1 MRTLRGKMGTR
12 FFKVSVLL
20 LVAGCLFAGQSSS
33 GQEQE
38 PWRTDWLK
46 FGEAIAPYAKQG
58 ALGRKGDF
66 WEFNR
71 IFSQEVEWAGTLK
84 QFHADSVSKFLDI
97 EMQPIRVSLRDGS
110 TLELKELSIWCGH
123 DKSGCN
129 WSAELVGKE
138 VVFRTK
144 LINRTRG
151 YRPVV
156 GVLNKGEKN
165 QRTMIEAYGAEL
177 IRVVSK

>member
-1 MRTLRGKMGTR
+1 MRTR
-12 FFKVSVLL
+12 FFKVSGLL
-20 LVAGCLFAGQSSS
+20 LVAGCLFAGQSSF

-38 PWRTDWLK
+38 PWRTDWVK

-58 ALGRKGDF
+58 ALELKGDF

-84 QFHADSVSKFLDI
+84 EFHDNGVAKHLDL
-97 EMQPIRVSLRDGS
+97 EMQPLRVALSDGS
-110 TLELKELSIWCGH
+110 VLELKELSIWCGN
-123 DKSGCN
+123 DKGGCN

-156 GVLNKGEKN
+156 GVENKGEKD
-165 QRTMIEAYGAEL
+165 QRARIETYGAEF
-177 IRVVSK
+177 IRLVSK

>member
-1 MRTLRGKMGTR
+1 MRKR

-38 PWRTDWLK
+38 LWRTDWLK
-46 FGEAIAPYAKQG
+46 FGEAIAPYAKKG
-58 ALGRKGDF
+58 VLERKGDF
-66 WEFNR
+66 REFNR
-71 IFSQEVEWAGTLK
+71 IFSQEVEWAGTLTK
-84 QFHADSVSKFLDI
+84 FHDNGVAKHLDL
-97 EMQPIRVSLRDGS
+97 EMQPMQVYLSDGS
-110 TLELKELSIWCGH
+110 VLELKELSIWCGVE
-123 DKSGCN
+123 KSGCN

-156 GVLNKGEKN
+156 GVMNEGQKD
-165 QRTMIEAYGAEL
+165 QRARIEAFGAEL
-177 IRVVSK
+177 VRVISK

>member
-1 MRTLRGKMGTR
+1 MRTR

-38 PWRTDWLK
+38 LWRTDWLK
-46 FGEAIAPYAKQG
+46 FGEAIAPYAKKG
-58 ALGRKGDF
+58 ALERKGDF

-71 IFSQEVEWAGTLK
+71 IFSQEVEWSGTLK
-84 QFHADSVSKFLDI
+84 KFHDNGVAKSLDL
-97 EMQPIRVSLRDGS
+97 EMQPIRVSLSDGRI
-110 TLELKELSIWCGH
+110 LELKELSIWCGN
-123 DKSGCN
+123 DKRGCN
-129 WSAELVGKE
+129 WSADLVGKE
-138 VVFRTK
+138 VIFRTK

-156 GVLNKGEKN
+156 LVENIGGKDPKA
-165 QRTMIEAYGAEL
+165 RIETYGAEL

>member
-1 MRTLRGKMGTR
+1 MGKR

-38 PWRTDWLK
+38 LWRTDWLK
-46 FGEAIAPYAKQG
+46 FGEAIAPYAKKG
-58 ALGRKGDF
+58 SLERKGDF

-71 IFSQEVEWAGTLK
+71 IFSHEVEWSGTLK
-84 QFHADSVSKFLDI
+84 KFYDNGVARFLDL
-97 EMQPIRVSLRDGS
+97 EMQPIRVSLSDGS
-110 TLELKELSIWCGH
+110 IVELSKLSISCGN
-123 DKSGCN
+123 DKRGCAD

-156 GVLNKGEKN
+156 WVDSQGEKD
-165 QRTMIEAYGAEL
+165 QRAIIEAYGAEL

>member
-1 MRTLRGKMGTR
+1 MGKR
-12 FFKVSVLL
+12 FYKVSLL
-20 LVAGCLFAGQSSS
+20 FLIAGCLFAGPSSS

-38 PWRTDWLK
+38 LWRTDWLK

-58 ALGRKGDF
+58 ALELKGDF

-71 IFSQEVEWAGTLK
+71 IFSQEVEWTGTLK
-84 QFHADSVSKFLDI
+84 KFHDNGVAKHVAL
-97 EMQPIRVSLRDGS
+97 EMQPLRVALSDGS
-110 TLELKELSIWCGH
+110 VLELKELPIWCSVQ
-123 DKSGCN
+123 KSGCN
-129 WSAELVGKE
+129 WSPELVGKE

-156 GVLNKGEKN
+156 GVANKGEKD
-165 QRTMIEAYGAEL
+165 QRARIEAYGAEL
-177 IRVVSK
+177 IRVISK

>member
-1 MRTLRGKMGTR
+1 MGKR

-38 PWRTDWLK
+38 LWRTDWVK

-58 ALGRKGDF
+58 ALERKSNF
-66 WEFNR
+66 SEFNR

-84 QFHADSVSKFLDI
+84 EFHANGVAQHLDL
-97 EMQPIRVSLRDGS
+97 EMQPIQISLSDGS
-110 TLELKELSIWCGH
+110 LLELKELSIWCGVE
-123 DKSGCN
+123 KKGCN

-144 LINRTRG
+144 LLNRTRG

-156 GVLNKGEKN
+156 GVENKGEKD
-165 QRTMIEAYGAEL
+165 QRARIEAYGAEL

>member
-1 MRTLRGKMGTR
+1 MRKR
-12 FFKVSVLL
+12 FFRVSVLIL
-20 LVAGCLFAGQSSS
+20 AAGCLFAGQSGS

-38 PWRTDWLK
+38 LWRTDWVK

-58 ALGRKGDF
+58 TLERKSHF

-84 QFHADSVSKFLDI
+84 EFHDNGVAKHLDI
-97 EMQPIRVSLRDGS
+97 EMQPIRVALSDGS
-110 TLELKELSIWCGH
+110 LLELKELSIWCSVE
-123 DKSGCN
+123 KSGCN

-156 GVLNKGEKN
+156 GVENKGEKD
-165 QRTMIEAYGAEL
+165 QRARIEAFGAEL

>member
-1 MRTLRGKMGTR
+1 MGNR
-12 FFKVSVLL
+12 FSKVLVLL
-20 LVAGCLFAGQSSS
+20 LVAGCLCAGQNSF

-38 PWRTDWLK
+38 PWRTDWVK

-58 ALGRKGDF
+58 ALERKGNF

-71 IFSQEVEWAGTLK
+71 IFSQDVEWSGTLK
-84 QFHADSVSKFLDI
+84 DFHDNGVAKHLNL
-97 EMQPIRVSLRDGS
+97 EMQPLRVALSDGS
-110 TLELKELSIWCGH
+110 FVELKGLSIWCGIE
-123 DKSGCN
+123 KSGCN

-156 GVLNKGEKN
+156 GVMN
-165 QRTMIEAYGAEL
+165 QGQKDQRARIEAYGAEL
-177 IRVVSK
+177 IRVVSQ

>member
-1 MRTLRGKMGTR
+1 MRTR

-20 LVAGCLFAGQSSS
+20 LAAGWLFAGQSSS
-33 GQEQE
+33 GQGQE
-38 PWRTDWLK
+38 LWRTDWVK
-46 FGEAIAPYAKQG
+46 FGEAIAPYAKSG
-58 ALGRKGDF
+58 ALEGKSF

-84 QFHADSVSKFLDI
+84 KFHDNGVAKFLDL
-97 EMQPIRVSLRDGS
+97 EMQPIRVALSDGS
-110 TLELKELSIWCGH
+110 IVELKELSIWCGK
-123 DKSGCN
+123 DKRGCN

-138 VVFRTK
+138 VIFRTK

-156 GVLNKGEKN
+156 GVENKGEKD
-165 QRTMIEAYGAEL
+165 QRARIETYGAEL

>member
-1 MRTLRGKMGTR
+1 MGTR
-12 FFKVSVLL
+12 FFRVSVLL
-20 LVAGCLFAGQSSS
+20 LVTGCLFAGQNSS

-38 PWRTDWLK
+38 LWRTDWVK

-58 ALGRKGDF
+58 ALERKGDF

-84 QFHADSVSKFLDI
+84 EFHDNGVAKHLDL
-97 EMQPIRVSLRDGS
+97 EMQPIRVALSDGS
-110 TLELKELSIWCGH
+110 VLELKELSVWGSNE
-123 DKSGCN
+123 KSGCN
-129 WSAELVGKE
+129 WSPELVGKE
-138 VVFRTK
+138 VRFRTK

-156 GVLNKGEKN
+156 GVLNKGAKN
-165 QRTMIEAYGAEL
+165 QRAMIEAYGAEFVG
-177 IRVVSK
+177 VV

>member
-1 MRTLRGKMGTR
+1 MGKR
-12 FFKVSVLL
+12 FFKVSVLFL
-20 LVAGCLFAGQSSS
+20 ITGCLFAGQSSS

-38 PWRTDWLK
+38 LWRTDWLK

-58 ALGRKGDF
+58 ALERKGNF
-66 WEFNR
+66 SEFNH

-84 QFHADSVSKFLDI
+84 EFHDNGVAQHLDL
-97 EMQPIRVSLRDGS
+97 EMQPIRVPLSDGS
-110 TLELKELSIWCGH
+110 LLELKELSIWCGNK
-123 DKSGCN
+123 KSGCN

-156 GVLNKGEKN
+156 GVENKGKKD
-165 QRTMIEAYGAEL
+165 QRARIEAYGAEF

>member
-1 MRTLRGKMGTR
+1 MGKW
-12 FFKVSVLL
+12 FSKVSVLL
-20 LVAGCLFAGQSSS
+20 LVAGCLFVGQSSS

-38 PWRTDWLK
+38 LWRTDWLK
-46 FGEAIAPYAKQG
+46 FGEAIAPYAKKG
-58 ALGRKGDF
+58 ALERKGDF

-71 IFSQEVEWAGTLK
+71 IFGQEVEWAGTLK
-84 QFHADSVSKFLDI
+84 EFHSNSVAKFLDL
-97 EMQPIRVSLRDGS
+97 EMQPIRVSLSDGS
-110 TLELKELSIWCGH
+110 IVELKELSIWCGN
-123 DKSGCN
+123 DKRGCKD

-138 VVFRTK
+138 VIFRTK

-156 GVLNKGEKN
+156 GVENKGEKD
-165 QRTMIEAYGAEL
+165 QRARIETYGAEL

>member
-1 MRTLRGKMGTR
+1 MRKR

-33 GQEQE
+33 AQEQE
-38 PWRTDWLK
+38 LWRTDWLK
-46 FGEAIAPYAKQG
+46 FGEAIAPYAKKG
-58 ALGRKGDF
+58 VLERKGDF
-66 WEFNR
+66 REFNR
-71 IFSQEVEWAGTLK
+71 IFSQEVEWSGTLAK
-84 QFHADSVSKFLDI
+84 FHDNGVAKHLDL
-97 EMQPIRVSLRDGS
+97 EMTAMQVSLSDGS
-110 TLELKELSIWCGH
+110 VLELKELSIWCGVE
-123 DKSGCN
+123 KSGCN

-156 GVLNKGEKN
+156 GVMNEGQKD
-165 QRTMIEAYGAEL
+165 QRARIEAFGAEL

>member
-1 MRTLRGKMGTR
+1 MGKR
-12 FFKVSVLL
+12 FYKVSVLFL
-20 LVAGCLFAGQSSS
+20 IAGCLFAGPSSS

-38 PWRTDWLK
+38 LWRTDWLK

-58 ALGRKGDF
+58 ALERTGDF

-71 IFSQEVEWAGTLK
+71 IFSQEVEWAGTLRE
-84 QFHADSVSKFLDI
+84 FHANSVAKFLDL
-97 EMQPIRVSLRDGS
+97 EMQPIRVSLSDGS
-110 TLELKELSIWCGH
+110 LLELKELSIWCGNE
-123 DKSGCN
+123 KSGCN

-156 GVLNKGEKN
+156 GVENKGEKD
-165 QRTMIEAYGAEL
+165 QRARIEAYGAEL